1 MKSTITVK
9 TIAEKLGISSSTVSR
24 ALSDHPR
31 IGIRTKEKVK
41 ELAKKLNYV
50 ANPASEY
57 LKTGKTMSVGF
68 LVPSLKETYFS
79 TILFQLENLLAQAGY
94 HVVLF
99 QSLEDMDREIA
110 GSQFFLR
117 LRVDAVVVSL
127 AASTNNYLHFKQ
139 LENCGI
145 PVIFID
151 RVPRNFQAH
160 TIECEMKKSEVE
172 SMELLKQMGIQKV
185 GFINGPSNLAASDK
199 RLNSYL
205 TGILKCGFESSPRL
219 IKTCDLT
226 LDGVQLAIHEILSDY
241 PDLEAIVCFNDIIAM
256 YAAHIVTEKKM
267 AQQHIHFIGHGNL
280 SINPYLA
287 QPPLASIEQF
297 PEKMGQMAA
306 KLFFKLMDMQGEDVP
321 YFNWSFDSELIIRD
335 CFVQN

>member
-1 MKSTITVK
+1 MKSNITVK

-31 IGIRTKEKVK
+31 IGLRTKEKVK
-41 ELAKKLNYV
+41 ELAVRLNYV

-68 LVPSLKETYFS
+68 LVPSLKDTYFS
-79 TILFQLENLLAQAGY
+79 TILFHLESKLTKAGY

-99 QSLEDMDREIA
+99 QSLEDMEREIS

-117 LRVDAVVVSL
+117 LRVDAVIVSL
-127 AASTNNYLHFKQ
+127 SATTNNYNHFKK
-139 LENCGI
+139 LENSGI

-151 RVPRNFQAH
+151 RIPRNFQAH

-172 SMELLKQMGIQKV
+172 SMELLKLMGINRV

-205 TGILKCGFESSPRL
+205 TGILKCGFESSPKL
-219 IKTCDLT
+219 IKTSDLT
-226 LDGVQLAIHEILSDY
+226 IEGVEMAILEMLSDY
-241 PDLEAIVCFNDIIAM
+241 PDLEGIVCFNDITAM
-256 YAAHIVTEKKM
+256 YGAHILKAKKIIKH
-267 AQQHIHFIGHGNL
+267 HIHFIGHGNA
-280 SINPYLA
+280 SINPYLEH
-287 QPPLASIEQF
+287 PPLASIEQF
-297 PEKMGQMAA
+297 PEKMGEMAA
-306 KLFFKLMDMQGEDVP
+306 ELFLKLMELEGEKTP
-321 YFNWSFDSELIIRD
+321 YFNWSFESELI
-335 CFVQN
+335 VQEIIK